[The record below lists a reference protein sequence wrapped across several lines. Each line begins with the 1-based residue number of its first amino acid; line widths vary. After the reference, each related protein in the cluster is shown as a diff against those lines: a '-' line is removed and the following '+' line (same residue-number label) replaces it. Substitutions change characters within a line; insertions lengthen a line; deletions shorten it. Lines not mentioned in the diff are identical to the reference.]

1 MNPDTIHLI
10 ERPYQEVVD
19 DLLTALV
26 GGVVNEPI
34 EFDLKAD
41 AYRLAEPARDIRSV
55 TGTKDEARHTFLKE
69 IDFLYREG
77 DNALVWEGGDRPDD
91 RTPFY
96 VDYYRRDSRSPLT
109 DLTVGSVVRTIA
121 EAIGREIATVYAQID
136 QAYLSAFLATAK
148 GKSLD
153 LVVSILGLV
162 RKTKESAAGL
172 VTFFREPT
180 VIGAISIPQALPLAV
195 SEGPTRFETTQ
206 PRTLQAGQ
214 TRIDVPVRAAAG
226 SLGEKGIVP
235 AGAITIMLQPLG
247 GIARITNF
255 EPTVRAAEDE
265 SDDEL
270 RGRARAAVAA
280 LGGGTRAAVEQAI
293 RELGARPVEFRDPNG
308 PAEQSSPPGT
318 FSVLIDAEP
327 ERFAG
332 LFAGVSDVRAAGVLS
347 TLVARYVYFK
357 PRIVAKLAPGL
368 PAAGKE
374 KVKAQALAA
383 LEAYVA
389 SLSAGQNAKAGEL
402 LAALSPIS
410 EISQPRFRDVLAW
423 RSELSGTSA
432 GVRTPDRDRIVGP
445 GGARATDAEIE
456 AGTFEIS
463 PQVDGESWWV
473 ALDMSPADLLLQE
486 A

>member
-41 AYRLAEPARDIRSV
+41 AYRLAEPAKDIRSV

-91 RTPFY
+91 RTRFY

-136 QAYLSAFLATAK
+136 QAYLSAFLETAK

-172 VTFFREPT
+172 VTFFRAPT
-180 VIGAISIPQALPLAV
+180 VLGAISIPQALPLAV
-195 SEGPTRFETTQ
+195 SEGPARFETTQ

-226 SLGEKGIVP
+226 SGGEKGIVP
-235 AGAITIMLQPLG
+235 AGAITIMLQPLA
-247 GIARITNF
+247 GIDRITNF
-255 EPTVRAAEDE
+255 EPTVRASEDE

-270 RGRARAAVAA
+270 RGRARAAIAA

-327 ERFAG
+327 ERFGG
-332 LFAGVSDVRAAGVLS
+332 LAAGVGDVRAAGVLS
-347 TLVARYVYFK
+347 TLVARYVYFR
-357 PRIVAKLAPGL
+357 PRIVAKV
-368 PAAGKE
+368 AAGLSGAAKE

-402 LAALSPIS
+402 LAALSPVS
-410 EISQPRFRDVLAW
+410 EISDARFRDVLAW
-423 RSELSGTSA
+423 RSELSGASA
-432 GVRTPDRDRIVGP
+432 GVRMPDRDRIVGP

-473 ALDMSPADLLLQE
+473 SLDMSPADLLLQE

>member
-1 MNPDTIHLI
+1 MNPDTVHLI
-10 ERPYQEVVD
+10 ERPYQDVVD

-26 GGVVNEPI
+26 GGVVNEPL
-34 EFDLKAD
+34 EFDVKAD
-41 AYRLAEPARDIRSV
+41 AYRLAEPARDVRSV
-55 TGTKDEARHTFLKE
+55 TGTKEGARHTFLKE

-91 RTPFY
+91 ETNFY
-96 VDYYRRDSRSPLT
+96 VDYFRRDSRSPLT
-109 DLTVGSVVRTIA
+109 DLSVGSVVRTIA
-121 EAIGREIATVYAQID
+121 EAIGREIATVYVQID
-136 QAYLSAFLATAK
+136 QAYQSAFLETAK

-195 SEGPTRFETTQ
+195 SEGPARFETSQ
-206 PRTLQAGQ
+206 ARTLQAGQ

-235 AGAITIMLQPLG
+235 AGAITIMLQPLA

-255 EPTVRAAEDE
+255 EPTIRASEDE
-265 SDDEL
+265 SDEEL
-270 RGRARAAVAA
+270 RGRARAAIAA

-308 PAEQSSPPGT
+308 PAEPSSPPGT

-357 PRIVAKLAPGL
+357 PRIVAKIAPGL
-368 PAAGKE
+368 SGAAKE
-374 KVKAQALAA
+374 KVKAQALGA

-402 LAALSPIS
+402 LASLAAVT
-410 EISQPRFRDVLAW
+410 EISDARFRDVLAW
-423 RSELSGTSA
+423 RSELSGASA

-473 ALDMSPADLLLQE
+473 ALDMGVADLLLEE

>member
-1 MNPDTIHLI
+1 MNPETIHLI

-34 EFDLKAD
+34 EFDVKAD
-41 AYRLAEPARDIRSV
+41 AYRLAEPALDIRSV
-55 TGTKDEARHTFLKE
+55 TGTREGARHTFLKT

-91 RTPFY
+91 ETLFF
-96 VDYYRRDSRSPLT
+96 VDYARRDSRSPLT
-109 DLTVGSVVRTIA
+109 DLMVGSVVRTIA
-121 EAIGREIATVYAQID
+121 EAIGREIATVYQQID
-136 QAYLSAFLATAK
+136 RAYLSAFIDTAT

-153 LVVSILGLV
+153 LVVSILGLT
-162 RKTKESAAGL
+162 RKTKEAATGL
-172 VTFFREPT
+172 VTFFREPS
-180 VIGAISIPQALPLAV
+180 VAGAISIPQALPLAV
-195 SEGPTRFETTQ
+195 SEGPARFETAQ

-226 SLGEKGIVP
+226 SGGEKGIVP
-235 AGAITIMLQPLG
+235 AGAITVMLQPLA

-255 EPTVRAAEDE
+255 EPTLRAAEDE

-270 RGRARAAVAA
+270 RGRSRAALAA

-308 PAEQSSPPGT
+308 PADQQSAPGS
-318 FSVLIDAEP
+318 FSVLVDAEP

-332 LFAGVSDVRAAGVLS
+332 LAAAVGDVRAAGVLA

-357 PRIVAKLAPGL
+357 PRIVATLAPGL
-368 PAAGKE
+368 TAAGKE
-374 KVKAQALAA
+374 KVKAEAIAA

-389 SLSAGQNAKAGEL
+389 SLTAGASAKGGEL
-402 LAALSPIS
+402 LASLAGVE
-410 EISQPRFRDVLAW
+410 EISAPRFRDVLAW
-423 RSELSGTSA
+423 KSELSGA
-432 GVRTPDRDRIVGP
+432 GAGIRTPDRDRVLGP

-456 AGTFEIS
+456 AGTFEVS
-463 PQVDGESWWV
+463 PQIDGEAWWV
-473 ALDMSPADLLLQE
+473 ALDMTPADLLLEE

>member
-1 MNPDTIHLI
+1 MNPDTVHLI

-26 GGVVNEPI
+26 GGVVNEPL
-34 EFDLKAD
+34 EFDVKAD
-41 AYRLAEPARDIRSV
+41 AYRLAEPARDVRSV
-55 TGTKDEARHTFLKE
+55 TGTKDGARHTFLKE
-69 IDFLYREG
+69 IDFLYRDA

-91 RTPFY
+91 ETNFY

-109 DLTVGSVVRTIA
+109 DLSVGSVVRTIA
-121 EAIGREIATVYAQID
+121 EAIGREIATVYLQID
-136 QAYLSAFLATAK
+136 EAYRSAFLETAK

-153 LVVSILGLV
+153 LVVSILGLA
-162 RKTKESAAGL
+162 RKTKEGAAGL
-172 VTFFREPT
+172 VTFFRDPA
-180 VIGAISIPQALPLAV
+180 VAGAISIPQALPLTAG
-195 SEGPTRFETTQ
+195 EGPARFETSQ

-214 TRIDVPVRAAAG
+214 SRIDVPVRAAAG
-226 SLGEKGIVP
+226 SLGDKGIVP
-235 AGAITIMLQPLG
+235 AGAITVMLQPLA

-255 EPTVRAAEDE
+255 EATVRASEDE
-265 SDDEL
+265 SDEEL

-308 PAEQSSPPGT
+308 PAQKSSPPGT

-347 TLVARYVYFK
+347 TLVARYVYMK
-357 PRIVAKLAPGL
+357 PRIAAKIAPGL
-368 PAAGKE
+368 SGPAKE
-374 KVKAQALAA
+374 KVKAQALAV
-383 LEAYVA
+383 LEASVA

-402 LAALSPIS
+402 LASLAAIS
-410 EISQPRFRDVLAW
+410 ELSNARFRDVLAW
-423 RSELSGTSA
+423 RAELSGTSA

-445 GGARATDAEIE
+445 SGARATDAEIE
-456 AGTFEIS
+456 AGTFEVS

-473 ALDMSPADLLLQE
+473 ALDMGAADLLLE
-486 A
+486 EG

>member
-26 GGVVNEPI
+26 GGVVNEPL
-34 EFDLKAD
+34 EFDLKSD
-41 AYRLAEPARDIRSV
+41 AYQLAEPARDVRSV

-91 RTPFY
+91 RTQFY

-136 QAYLSAFLATAK
+136 QAYLSAFLETAK

-180 VIGAISIPQALPLAV
+180 VVGAISIPQALPLAV
-195 SEGPTRFETTQ
+195 SEGPARFETTQ

-226 SLGEKGIVP
+226 SGGEKGIVP
-235 AGAITIMLQPLG
+235 AGAITVMLQPLG

-255 EPTVRAAEDE
+255 EPTVRASEDE

-270 RGRARAAVAA
+270 RGRARAAIAA

-327 ERFAG
+327 ERFGG
-332 LFAGVSDVRAAGVLS
+332 LAAGVGDVRAAGVLS

-402 LAALSPIS
+402 LASLAAVS
-410 EISQPRFRDVLAW
+410 EISNPRFRDVLAW
-423 RSELSGTSA
+423 RSELSGASA

-445 GGARATDAEIE
+445 SGARATDAEIE

-473 ALDMSPADLLLQE
+473 ALDMSPADLLLEE

>member
-1 MNPDTIHLI
+1 MNPETVHLI
-10 ERPYQEVVD
+10 ERPYQDVVD

-26 GGVVNEPI
+26 GGVVNEAV
-34 EFDLKAD
+34 EFDVKAD

-55 TGTKDEARHTFLKE
+55 TGTKDGARYTFLKE

-91 RTPFY
+91 ETNFY
-96 VDYYRRDSRSPLT
+96 VDYFRRDSRSPLT
-109 DLTVGSVVRTIA
+109 DLTVGSVVRTLA
-121 EAIGREIATVYAQID
+121 EAIGREIATVYVQID
-136 QAYLSAFLATAK
+136 QAYQSAFLETAK

-153 LVVSILGLV
+153 LVVSILGLA
-162 RKTKESAAGL
+162 RKTKEGAAGL

-180 VIGAISIPQALPLAV
+180 VSGAISIPQALPLAV
-195 SEGPTRFETTQ
+195 AEGPARFETAQ

-226 SLGEKGIVP
+226 SLGDKGIVP
-235 AGAITIMLQPLG
+235 AGAITIMFQPLA

-255 EPTVRAAEDE
+255 EPTVRASEDE
-265 SDDEL
+265 SDEEQ

-308 PAEQSSPPGT
+308 APGSSSPPGT

-347 TLVARYVYFK
+347 TLVARYVYMK
-357 PRIVAKLAPGL
+357 PRIVAKIAPGL
-368 PAAGKE
+368 SGAAKE

-402 LAALSPIS
+402 LASLASIS
-410 EISQPRFRDVLAW
+410 EISEARFKDVLAW
-423 RSELSGTSA
+423 QSRLSGA
-432 GVRTPDRDRIVGP
+432 GAGERTPDRDRIVGP
-445 GGARATDAEIE
+445 SGSRATDAEIE

-463 PQVDGESWWV
+463 PKVDSESWWV
-473 ALDMSPADLLLQE
+473 ALDMTPADLLFVE

>member
-1 MNPDTIHLI
+1 MNPDTVHLI
-10 ERPYQEVVD
+10 ERPYQDVVD

-26 GGVVNEPI
+26 GGVVNEPL
-34 EFDLKAD
+34 EFDVKAD

-55 TGTKDEARHTFLKE
+55 TGTKDGARHTFLKE

-77 DNALVWEGGDRPDD
+77 DNALVWEGGARPDD
-91 RTPFY
+91 ETSFY
-96 VDYYRRDSRSPLT
+96 VDYFRRDSRSPLT
-109 DLTVGSVVRTIA
+109 DLTVGSVVRTLA
-121 EAIGREIATVYAQID
+121 EAIGREIATVYLQID
-136 QAYLSAFLATAK
+136 QAYQSAFLETAK

-162 RKTKESAAGL
+162 RKTKEGAYGL

-180 VIGAISIPQALPLAV
+180 IVGAISIPQALPLAL
-195 SEGPTRFETTQ
+195 SEGPARFETTQ

-214 TRIDVPVRAAAG
+214 ARIDVPVRAAAG
-226 SLGEKGIVP
+226 SGGEKGIVP
-235 AGAITIMLQPLG
+235 AGAITIMLQPLA

-255 EPTVRAAEDE
+255 EPTVRASEDE
-265 SDDEL
+265 SDEEL

-308 PAEQSSPPGT
+308 PSGQASAPGT

-347 TLVARYVYFK
+347 TLVARYVYVK
-357 PRIVAKLAPGL
+357 PRIVAKI
-368 PAAGKE
+368 AAGLSGAAKE
-374 KVKAQALAA
+374 KVRAQALAA

-389 SLSAGQNAKAGEL
+389 RLEAGQNAKAGEL
-402 LAALSPIS
+402 LAALAAVS
-410 EISQPRFRDVLAW
+410 EISDPRFSDVLAW
-423 RSELSGTSA
+423 RSELSGA
-432 GVRTPDRDRIVGP
+432 GAGERTPDRDRIVGP
-445 GGARATDAEIE
+445 SGTRATDAEIE

-463 PQVDGESWWV
+463 PKVDDESWWV
-473 ALDMSPADLLLQE
+473 ALDMGPADLLLEE